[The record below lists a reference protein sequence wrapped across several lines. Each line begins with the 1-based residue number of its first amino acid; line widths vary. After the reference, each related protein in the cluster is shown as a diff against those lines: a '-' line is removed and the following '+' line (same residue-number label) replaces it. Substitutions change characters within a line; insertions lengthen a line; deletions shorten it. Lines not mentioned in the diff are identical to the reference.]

1 MISEAIRIKRQIR
14 KCVEWESNSQELNS
28 KEYLHLKDSVER
40 EANKKKKKQNKITK
54 EEKPKR
60 MPLNP
65 RRNFF
70 KMEVLGTVLNFAALK
85 IKGRKAAIAFSN
97 REFSDLG
104 KSSVMEK

>member
-1 MISEAIRIKRQIR
+1 
-14 KCVEWESNSQELNS
+14 
-28 KEYLHLKDSVER
+28 
-40 EANKKKKKQNKITK
+40 
-54 EEKPKR
+54 

-85 IKGRKAAIAFSN
+85 IKGRKAPIAFSN

-104 KSSVMEK
+104 KSSMMEKWQRQIAMSRRVNGK

>member
-40 EANKKKKKQNKITK
+40 EANKEQSKITK

-60 MPLNP
+60 MPLEK
-65 RRNFF
+65 FF
-70 KMEVLGTVLNFAALK
+70 
-85 IKGRKAAIAFSN
+85 
-97 REFSDLG
+97 
-104 KSSVMEK
+104 